1 MRVSVTVIGL
11 DGRARQ
17 KPRKP
22 TLREIATA
30 VQMLQ
35 VAEGAMLHA
44 NRDGCLM
51 HGIAAETARH
61 IFLKDIPKRLRDN
74 PDWMHRHVEA
84 PVMRIQAR
92 LDDEVAS

>member
-11 DGRARQ
+11 GGRSQ
-17 KPRKP
+17 KRRKP

-35 VAEGAMLHA
+35 LAEGAMLHA
-44 NRDGCLM
+44 NRDGCFM
-51 HGIAAETARH
+51 HGIAAETARN

-74 PDWMHRHVEA
+74 ADWMHRHVEA
-84 PVMRIQAR
+84 PGMRIQAR
-92 LDDEVAS
+92 MDDEVRS